1 VVDILQVLEGLAY
14 VGFIAGAIFAVLE
27 LRESAGQAVSIIV
40 DMYNS
45 FVSVDMTDAYSM
57 IMTGNFQ
64 NAEDMERQCSYS
76 SLTRVAGFYEAL
88 GYLCRNR
95 LVDPRSHGPNAS
107 PCPLSKMAPWIA
119 ADRERSGLLRRMD
132 RVRVSGQGNGGP
144 HIGSDYSKVHAELN
158 ALKAGGE
165 VKGV

>member
-1 VVDILQVLEGLAY
+1 MVDILQVLEGLAY

-27 LRESAGQAVSIIV
+27 LRGIGRDRRVSIIV

-95 LVDPRSHGPNAS
+95 LVDPKVVMDLMPA
-107 PCPLSKMAPWIA
+107 PALWSKMAPWIA
-119 ADRERSGLLRRMD
+119 ADRERSGYSEGWTEFEYLAKATE
-132 RVRVSGQGNGGP
+132 VHN
-144 HIGSDYSKVHAELN
+144 IESDYSARVHAELN
-158 ALKAGGE
+158 ALKARA
-165 VKGV
+165 K